1 MKVKLKLTR
10 EQYKGV
16 ATIVRNCCNALA
28 GVSFVEVQYRDAL
41 SGLLLKM
48 AGKIPTLKGKGNS
61 LTLGEVESLALWE
74 TVDNLVRKF
83 EPYEMSLGYW
93 MLGEMD
99 RQCMEHVAL
108 MKNNLAGQQNSICGI
123 TLFFGRTQCRNK
135 NIRLNMAVKRICL
148 FKRTNMI
155 FILKYIKIFLKLI
168 TTNP

>member
-10 EQYKGV
+10 EEYKGV

-48 AGKIPTLKGKGNS
+48 VGKIPTLKGKGNS

-74 TVDNLVRKF
+74 TVGDLVRRF
-83 EPYEMSLGYW
+83 ESYEMSLGYW

-99 RQCMEHVAL
+99 RQRMEHVAL
-108 MKNNLAGQQNSICGI
+108 MKNNLAEQQNYYME
-123 TLFFGRTQCRNK
+123 K
-135 NIRLNMAVKRICL
+135 
-148 FKRTNMI
+148 
-155 FILKYIKIFLKLI
+155 
-168 TTNP
+168 